1 MTKTKLAKN
10 AAALIVGFTTAKIV
24 KEIIRNNTTAQ
35 ETADKVAV
43 MIAGYIMGAIAADAA
58 RNWSDDKID
67 KLIDW
72 WIVNVKDKLPE

>member
-43 MIAGYIMGAIAADAA
+43 VIAGYIMGAIAADAA

>member
-43 MIAGYIMGAIAADAA
+43 VIAGYIMCAIAADSS